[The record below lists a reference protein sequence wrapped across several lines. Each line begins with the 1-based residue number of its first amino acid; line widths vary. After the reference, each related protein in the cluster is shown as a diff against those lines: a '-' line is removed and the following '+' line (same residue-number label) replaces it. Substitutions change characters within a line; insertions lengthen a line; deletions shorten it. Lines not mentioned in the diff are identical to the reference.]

1 MSYKDNLIKYLN
13 ARVDALNNRIQF
25 LEAKIKIEQSF
36 TFEKKQIN
44 KEYEKR

>member
-1 MSYKDNLIKYLN
+1 MNYKDNLIEYLN
-13 ARVDALNNRIQF
+13 ARVEALNNRVKF
-25 LEAKIKIEQSF
+25 LEAKIKIEQSI